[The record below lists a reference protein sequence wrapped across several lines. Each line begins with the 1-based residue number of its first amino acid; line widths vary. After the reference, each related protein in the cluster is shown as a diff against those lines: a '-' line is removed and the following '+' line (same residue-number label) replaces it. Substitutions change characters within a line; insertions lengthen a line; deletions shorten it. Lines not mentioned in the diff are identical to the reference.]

1 VTVPASFKAALA
13 ARVALAIA
21 LACVASDASAADM
34 PALALDALGPHAGW
48 MLLAGIGVLAVVL
61 AAFTVRRPA
70 RERRS
75 LMEATTQ
82 LRDVPDDLRANDGYS
97 GERALNAG
105 NDAAHGTPEPRV
117 EPSSDD
123 PKAAPSTAL
132 APQSSPSA
140 SSSDGTPIL
149 LAIHHV
155 DLSIDVLRRH
165 LEQETRPMPAVWLM
179 LLDLARTHGRE
190 QTFRD
195 LAHAFH
201 RRFNARE
208 PAWDGY
214 PPNRDEPGLEAYPRL
229 VKEIT
234 RAWGTHEC
242 RRLLDRLLY
251 DTRGGDRKG
260 FTLNAYNDLVALRRA
275 ADAVLDTIEQDLAE
289 EANIRSAFASAQAE
303 IAPDDLDA
311 TARSPLVREL
321 ESELESDLRSEP
333 QRKSA
338 LEREHPAL
346 ARMLAREWGNA
357 ALSVRLCEMLARG
370 GDGAHRLSKE
380 AGDELETLRT
390 MAEKLAS
397 VNGIEVPKAE

>member
-1 VTVPASFKAALA
+1 MAT
-13 ARVALAIA
+13 
-21 LACVASDASAADM
+21 
-34 PALALDALGPHAGW
+34 PALHALGSHAGW
-48 MLLAGIGVLAVVL
+48 MLLAAIGLLAVVL
-61 AAFTVRRPA
+61 AAFTVRWPA

-82 LRDVPDDLRANDGYS
+82 LRDVPEALLVA
-97 GERALNAG
+97 GERPRDTAPRDDPAS
-105 NDAAHGTPEPRV
+105 ATSETTAVEPRA
-117 EPSSDD
+117 DTA
-123 PKAAPSTAL
+123 AAPPA
-132 APQSSPSA
+132 PSA
-140 SSSDGTPIL
+140 HLPVATNSDGSPIL
-149 LAIHHV
+149 LALHHV

-165 LEQETRPMPAVWLM
+165 LAQETRPMPAVWLM

-195 LAHAFH
+195 LAHEFH

-208 PAWDGY
+208 PAWEGY
-214 PPNRDEPGLEAYPRL
+214 PPDRDEPGLEAYPRL

-234 RAWGTHEC
+234 LAWGTHEC
-242 RRLLDRLLY
+242 RRVLDRLLY

-275 ADAVLDTIEQDLAE
+275 ADAVIDTIEQDLAE
-289 EANIRSAFASAQAE
+289 EAKVRSAFASAHAQ
-303 IAPDDLDA
+303 IAPEDEADA

-321 ESELESDLRSEP
+321 ESELESDLRTEP

-357 ALSVRLCEMLARG
+357 ALSARLCEMLARG
-370 GDGAHRLSKE
+370 GDGAHQLSKE
-380 AGDELETLRT
+380 ASDDLDTLRA
-390 MAEKLAS
+390 MAERLAS
-397 VNGIEVPKAE
+397 VNGIEVPEAEK